1 MYHSYFNKHGI
12 YLMPGLTKLDVRDYD
27 LIHLHCYRSIQNIV
41 LSRKATRYGIPYI
54 IDAHGSTVPRTSS
67 KTLLLDAFD
76 WLFGATLMENARLVI
91 AETEIG
97 VKEWEKLDAS
107 KDKIRL
113 QHPLLDTGEF
123 NMLPE
128 PGSFRKWYRIN
139 DAPIV
144 LFLGRLHWAKGIDTL
159 LYAFHQII
167 QDNDATL
174 LIAGKDDGYGSALL
188 KLACKLGIQDRVL
201 FTGYINGVHKL
212 AALADAAVLVQPS
225 RYEAGARPSL
235 ESIMCGTPVIVT
247 KDTGAGKVID
257 RCGGGYTVR
266 YGELM
271 EMVSTLQHILYEVNR
286 SADKVAQ
293 AKRYIDENLSLENGI
308 VWYERLYQEA
318 VA

>member
-1 MYHSYFNKHGI
+1 
-12 YLMPGLTKLDVRDYD
+12 
-27 LIHLHCYRSIQNIV
+27 
-41 LSRKATRYGIPYI
+41 
-54 IDAHGSTVPRTSS
+54 
-67 KTLLLDAFD
+67 
-76 WLFGATLMENARLVI
+76 MENARLVI

-97 VKEWEKLDAS
+97 VEEWEKLDAS

-113 QHPLLDTGEF
+113 QHPLLDTSEF

-128 PGSFRKWYRIN
+128 PGSFRKRYRIN

-144 LFLGRLHWAKGIDTL
+144 LFLGRLHQAKGIDTL
-159 LYAFHQII
+159 LYAFHQVI
-167 QDNDATL
+167 QNNDARL
-174 LIAGKDDGYGSALL
+174 VIAGRDNGYGSALL
-188 KLACKLGIQDRVL
+188 KLARKLGIQDKVL

-212 AALADAAVLVQPS
+212 AALTDAAVLVQPS